1 VKSSSR
7 HALEL
12 TTRVDPY
19 RLGILLAVCIAV
31 LVVAGTPLLGERHPR
46 LHLEEEE
53 NLPAAFSA
61 CLLLA
66 VGVLAVLTG
75 DVERRAG
82 RSPRPWTVIGL
93 FFAFMAVDEYLV
105 IHERFQDVAGQA
117 WWGFYLP
124 VMLLGGII
132 WLMTLRRLPPGFPT
146 AAFVAGAAAWLV
158 SQAIEAFLWGGG
170 DTQIPVTLT
179 LEELLEMSGSASFL
193 LAFLAALRVAA
204 RSEAVIAGHVPGR
217 PQANQPPRRPRE

>member
-1 VKSSSR
+1 VKSPSR

-12 TTRVDPY
+12 ATRVDPY
-19 RLGILLAVCIAV
+19 RLGVLLAASITV
-31 LVVAGTPLLGERHPR
+31 LVLAGTPLLGARDPR
-46 LHLEEEE
+46 FHLEAER

-61 CLLLA
+61 GLLLA
-66 VGVLAVLTG
+66 VGALAVLTG
-75 DVERRAG
+75 RVERRASRG
-82 RSPRPWTVIGL
+82 PHVWTAIGL
-93 FFAFMAVDEYLV
+93 FFAFMAADEFHS
-105 IHERFQDVAGQA
+105 IHEEFQGVAGQP
-117 WWGFYLP
+117 WPVIYLP
-124 VMLLGGII
+124 VMLLAGIL
-132 WLMTLRRLPPGFPT
+132 WLMTLRRLPAGFPT

-193 LAFLAALRVAA
+193 LAFLVALRVAA

-217 PQANQPPRRPRE
+217 PQAKQ